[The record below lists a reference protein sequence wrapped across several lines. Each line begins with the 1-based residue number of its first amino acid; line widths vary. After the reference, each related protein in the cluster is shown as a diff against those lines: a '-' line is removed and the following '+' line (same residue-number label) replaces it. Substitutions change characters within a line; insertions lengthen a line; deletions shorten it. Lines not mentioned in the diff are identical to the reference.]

1 MKFDKTNSLSRRAH
15 ELIPGGC
22 HTYAKGDDQYPVL
35 APGFIDRGLGCHV
48 WDLDGN
54 EYIEYGMGLRAV
66 TLGHCFPAVLDAVR
80 HELDRG
86 TNFNRPNPIEI
97 ECAEELLGMI
107 EGAEMVK
114 FCKDGSDATT
124 AAMRLSRGYTGRDM
138 VAFCGDHPFF
148 ATNDW
153 FIGGTAMPGGIPE
166 STRKLSTTFRYNNIE
181 SVRKMFADNPGRIA
195 AVILEP
201 AKYDDPKDN
210 FLHEVQ
216 RLCREN
222 GTVFVLDEMITGFRW
237 HNGGAQKHYGIIPD
251 LCTFGKALANGF
263 SVSALMGKRDLME
276 LGGLYHDRERV
287 FLLSTTHGA
296 EMPALAAA
304 IATMRVYQN
313 EPVIEHL
320 WRQGENL
327 RKGAEQVIARHGL
340 QNQISIIG
348 KPCCMVFGTK
358 DPDGKPSQEFRT
370 LFLQETIKRGILMTT
385 LIMSYS
391 HSDEDIQKTVDAIDG
406 ALGVYKKAMNDGVE
420 KYLVG
425 RPSQNPMAPYHTEP
439 YKRMPD

>member
-35 APGFIDRGLGCHV
+35 APGFIDRGLGCHI

-80 HELDRG
+80 HELNRG
-86 TNFNRPNPIEI
+86 TNFNRPNQIEI

-114 FCKDGSDATT
+114 FCKDGSGATT
-124 AAMRLSRGYTGRDM
+124 AAMRLARAYTGRDI

-153 FIGGTAMPGGIPE
+153 FIGATPMPAGIPE
-166 STRKLSTTFRYNNIE
+166 AIRNLSVTFRYNNIE
-181 SVRKMFADNPGRIA
+181 SVRKMFADHPGKIA

-210 FLHEVQ
+210 YLHEVQ
-216 RLCREN
+216 RLCRDN
-222 GTVFVLDEMITGFRW
+222 GAVFVLDEMITGFRW
-237 HNGGAQKHYGIIPD
+237 HNGGAQKHYDLIPD

-263 SVSALMGKRDLME
+263 SVSALLGKREIME

-320 WRQGENL
+320 WRQGESL

-358 DPDGKPSQEFRT
+358 DQDGKPSQEFRT
-370 LFLQETIKRGILMTT
+370 LFLQETIKRGVMMTT

-391 HSDEDIQKTVDAIDG
+391 HSDEDVQKTVDAIDG

-425 RPSQNPMAPYHTEP
+425 RPSQNPMASYHTEP
-439 YKRMPD
+439 YKRMPG

>member
-1 MKFDKTNSLSRRAH
+1 
-15 ELIPGGC
+15 
-22 HTYAKGDDQYPVL
+22 
-35 APGFIDRGLGCHV
+35 
-48 WDLDGN
+48 
-54 EYIEYGMGLRAV
+54 
-66 TLGHCFPAVLDAVR
+66 
-80 HELDRG
+80 
-86 TNFNRPNPIEI
+86 
-97 ECAEELLGMI
+97 MI
-107 EGAEMVK
+107 EGGEMVK
-114 FCKDGSDATT
+114 FCKDGSGATT
-124 AAMRLSRGYTGRDM
+124 AAMRLARAYTGRDI

-153 FIGGTAMPGGIPE
+153 FIGATPMPAGIPE
-166 STRKLSTTFRYNNIE
+166 AIRNLSVTFRYNNIE
-181 SVRKMFADNPGRIA
+181 SVRKMFADHPGKIA

-210 FLHEVQ
+210 YLHEVQ
-216 RLCREN
+216 RLCRDN
-222 GTVFVLDEMITGFRW
+222 GAVFVLDEMITGFRW
-237 HNGGAQKHYGIIPD
+237 HNGGAQKHYGLIPD

-263 SVSALMGKRDLME
+263 SVSALLGKREIME

-320 WRQGENL
+320 WRQGESL

-358 DPDGKPSQEFRT
+358 DQDGKPSQEFRT
-370 LFLQETIKRGILMTT
+370 LFLQETIKRGVMMTT

-391 HSDEDIQKTVDAIDG
+391 HSDEDVQKTVDAIDG

-425 RPSQNPMAPYHTEP
+425 RPSQNPMASYHTEP
-439 YKRMPD
+439 YKRMPG